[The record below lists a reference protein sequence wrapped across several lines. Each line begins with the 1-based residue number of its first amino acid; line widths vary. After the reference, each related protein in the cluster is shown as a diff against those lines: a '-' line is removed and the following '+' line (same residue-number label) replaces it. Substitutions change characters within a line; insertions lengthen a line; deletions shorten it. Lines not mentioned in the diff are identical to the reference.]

1 VTPLAVAVERR
12 DWRTAA
18 LYLLLGVVDAA
29 EALPEASLAE
39 LLDLLGGEETGRDGD
54 AAASADQG

>member
-12 DWRTAA
+12 DWQTAA

-29 EALPEASLAE
+29 AMLPEASLAE
-39 LLDLLGGEETGRDGD
+39 LLDLLGGDEARRDEGD
-54 AAASADQG
+54 DATAG